1 MPSLHLMS
9 PPLQQVLKRV
19 AEVADSN
26 IEGVERETDRLKQH
40 TRGCSL
46 GTWLLLTVVFV
57 VFIAMVL
64 LMRIVPKPPT

>member
-1 MPSLHLMS
+1 MG
-9 PPLQQVLKRV
+9 
-19 AEVADSN
+19 EVADSN
-26 IEGVERETDRLKQH
+26 IEGVERETGRLKKH

-64 LMRIVPKPPT
+64 LMRIVPKPST

>member
-1 MPSLHLMS
+1 M
-9 PPLQQVLKRV
+9 PPLHACPPSPQVLKRV

-26 IEGVERETDRLKQH
+26 IEGVERETDRLRKH

-46 GTWLLLTVVFV
+46 GTWVLLTVVFV